1 MILSR
6 ELMHLKDQYSVRT
19 LMVPSADMELSRTT
33 SIGLT
38 LLLELH
44 LITTL
49 ESKKELKKTM
59 LMVLVQY
66 FLTQVISQVLEGSL
80 NTLPS
85 STS

>member
-1 MILSR
+1 
-6 ELMHLKDQYSVRT
+6 MHLKDQYSVRT
-19 LMVPSADMELSRTT
+19 LMVPSADMELNRTT

-38 LLLELH
+38 LPPLELH

-49 ESKKELKKTM
+49 ELKKVLKKTM

-80 NTLPS
+80 NMLPS